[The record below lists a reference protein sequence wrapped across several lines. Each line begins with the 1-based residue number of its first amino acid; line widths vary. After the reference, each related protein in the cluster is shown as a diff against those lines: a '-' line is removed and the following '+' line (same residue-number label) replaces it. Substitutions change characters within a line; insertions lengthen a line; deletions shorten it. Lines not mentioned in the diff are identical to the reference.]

1 MALSTLLVT
10 AIASMS
16 APPIDVAGDRR
27 CLDAA
32 ALEARAQSWGA
43 REAWPDG
50 VTAHVEHTDATLTIR
65 VDASGAEPMVRT
77 FDAVPEACH
86 DVELMAAVAIAMA
99 LDAVEQAIATP
110 PPPDVARVDAAP
122 VRPIPTVTL
131 HDTAWSVRPVRPEI
145 ALSAALG
152 GAQGLVPFATAE
164 AALGV
169 RVGWR
174 RVALVGALELGARR
188 VDDFDRTG
196 ALTIMRL
203 GPTLGV
209 CSPWARGRWTLGV
222 CALGMAG
229 SLVAQTRRT
238 AAPRRSVVPWLAA
251 ALRTEVALGLS
262 ARWSVVAQSDL
273 VLGLVRPTIA
283 ATELATGRAVAWS
296 TPRWGWR
303 GGLAVRVGLGRIPPS
318 PVKRPAAARMEGA
331 G

>member
-16 APPIDVAGDRR
+16 TAPISVTGDGG

-32 ALEARAQSWGA
+32 ALEARAQAWGA

-50 VTAHVEHTDATLTIR
+50 VTAEVEHTDATLTIR
-65 VDASGAEPMVRT
+65 VIAVVGEQVVRT

-99 LDAVEQAIATP
+99 LDAVEQAIASAP
-110 PPPDVARVDAAP
+110 PADAVRADAAP
-122 VRPIPTVTL
+122 ARPIPIVTL
-131 HDTAWSVRPVRPEI
+131 RDTAWSVRPVRPVV
-145 ALSAALG
+145 ALSIGLG
-152 GAQGLVPFATAE
+152 GGQGLVPFATAE
-164 AALGV
+164 GTFGV

-196 ALTIMRL
+196 ALTILRL

-251 ALRTEVALGLS
+251 ALRTEVALGVS

-273 VLGLVRPTIA
+273 VLGLLRPTIT

-318 PVKRPAAARMEGA
+318 PVKRRAAARMEGA